1 MAFSAVWLRRDLR
14 FFDNKALH
22 NALKSNMKTM
32 VVFIFDDNILSKL
45 PIDDHR
51 VTLIHRQLAVLNE
64 ELKKHNSSLLVKKGN
79 PVEVWGEIIS
89 VYDITNLF
97 YNADFEPYTLKRDT
111 EVNNLFK
118 SRGKEVNYY
127 NDHLIF
133 APGQILKPDGKP
145 YTVYTPYSKRWLD
158 KVSTVEI
165 PEYDCQF
172 DSESLAP
179 INFDFPSINDIGFV
193 PSNKEIPNFDFGNIK
208 DYKLLRDYPALNH
221 TTFISTYLR
230 FGILSIR
237 QIVKLFKH
245 ETDFVKELIWREFFV
260 QILYFFPHVE
270 AGSFKKDY
278 DRISWLNREE
288 DFSAWCQGRTGYPL
302 VDAGMRELNA
312 TGLMHNRVRMITASF
327 LTKHLLVD
335 WRLGEQY
342 FAEKLFDFELSS
354 NNGNWQWAAGT
365 GCDAAPYFRVF
376 SPAAQQ
382 VKFDKELEYI
392 KKWIPEFGTAAYPKP
407 IVDNSVARIRAIETY
422 RKALKE

>member
-1 MAFSAVWLRRDLR
+1 MAFSAFWLRRDLR

-22 NALKSNMKTM
+22 KALNSNQKTL

-45 PIDDHR
+45 PVDDHR

-64 ELKKHNSSLLVKKGN
+64 ELKKYNSSILVKKGN
-79 PVEVWGEIIS
+79 PVMVWKEIIS
-89 VYDITNLF
+89 DYPIDHLF
-97 YNADFEPYTLKRDT
+97 YNADFEPYTINRDN
-111 EVNNLFK
+111 EVTNLFK
-118 SRGKEVNYY
+118 SKGKNVSYF

-165 PEYDCQF
+165 PEYECAL
-172 DSESLAP
+172 ENEKLALL
-179 INFDFPSINDIGFV
+179 NLDFPTLQDIGFV
-193 PSNKEIPNFDFGNIK
+193 PSNMEIPGFDFGNIK
-208 DYKLLRDYPALNH
+208 NYKLLRDYPSLNH

-237 QIVKLFKH
+237 QILKQFQH
-245 ETDFVKELIWREFFV
+245 ETDFVKELIWREFFI
-260 QILYFFPHVE
+260 QILYYFPHVE
-270 AGSFKKDY
+270 SGSFKKEY
-278 DRISWLNREE
+278 NRVKWLNREE
-288 DFSAWCQGRTGYPL
+288 DFSAWCEGRTGYPL

-335 WRLGEQY
+335 WRLGEEY

-382 VKFDKELEYI
+382 EKFDKEREYI
-392 KKWIPEFGTAAYPKP
+392 RKWVPEIGTAAYPKP
-407 IVDNSVARIRAIETY
+407 IVDHGMARARAMETY